1 MNLVKKCRWR
11 VRWCFQSPQNVS
23 GASQQPK
30 KCFKTL
36 KKQPRKHKM
45 APYSSSAVIQV
56 LTDPRLIWTDV
67 IYSMFKSQI
76 IIITVAAWA
85 WSRVEGFKRCLFKS
99 VWNISASGDFD
110 YSDFLQLCTLVS
122 LRSSRNVSFTSNPHL
137 SFPSTQRW
145 WDLRL
150 IFGSASPV
158 LLQADALFRIFFL
171 QKLVYL
177 SECINNTKS
186 PEDDTTCAHDPV
198 SNIQDF

>member
-1 MNLVKKCRWR
+1 
-11 VRWCFQSPQNVS
+11 
-23 GASQQPK
+23 
-30 KCFKTL
+30 
-36 KKQPRKHKM
+36 M

-85 WSRVEGFKRCLFKS
+85 WSRVEGFKRRLFKS

-110 YSDFLQLCTLVS
+110 FSDFLQLCTLVS

-158 LLQADALFRIFFL
+158 LLQADALFRIFFSPKAGLFVWVYQQHKISRGRYNVCARSSEQHPGFLRICSFVGSKREMMVMSMTVFLRPCCTSRSYTLIHNKTVCL
-171 QKLVYL
+171 QL
-177 SECINNTKS
+177 
-186 PEDDTTCAHDPV
+186 
-198 SNIQDF
+198 